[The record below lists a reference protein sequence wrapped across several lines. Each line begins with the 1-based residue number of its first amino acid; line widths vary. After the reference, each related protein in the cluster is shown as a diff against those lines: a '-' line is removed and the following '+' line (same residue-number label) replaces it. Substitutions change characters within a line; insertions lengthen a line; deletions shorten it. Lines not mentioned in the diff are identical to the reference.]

1 MTSSNDDSNDITRS
15 HIQLV
20 KDTIIGH
27 YRIIEKIGAGGMGEV
42 YLAEDTELNR
52 KVALKFLPL
61 HLCQDADCRARFKRE
76 AQAAAKLD
84 HPNIV
89 SVFEVGEFQGR
100 PFFSMQHVEGQS
112 LKEVIAGKTLP
123 LDRVIDTGIQVCEGL
138 QAAHDKGITHRD
150 IKPSNILVDSHG
162 RARVV
167 DFGLASLMG
176 ADQLTKTGS
185 TLGTVGYMSPEQV
198 RGEEADHR
206 SDIFSLG
213 IVLYELITGRQ
224 PFKGDNDAATSHA
237 IVYSD
242 PEPLARFASNV
253 PDGLQAIVTKAF
265 AKDRNSRYQHV
276 DDLLVD
282 LKGFCQ
288 LLVFQVATKQPSIAV
303 LPFANMSP
311 DPEQEYF
318 CDGMAEEIIN
328 ALSQLENLRV
338 IARTSAFSF
347 KGKNEDVREIGRKL
361 GVETLVEGS
370 VRKAGDHLR
379 VTAQLIAVKD
389 GSHIWSDRY
398 DREMTDVFAIQDEIS
413 LAIVDRL
420 KIKLL
425 GEEKTGLVKNRAHN
439 VKAYNRYLQGRYYW
453 NKRTGEELYKAIGF
467 FEQAIAE
474 DAEFALAY
482 AGLADCFC
490 MLNQVWELPPA
501 RTFPKAKA
509 MAAKAL
515 LIDETLAEAHTSL
528 AYAISEY
535 DWDWLSAEKE
545 FRRAIELNPNYPT
558 AHQWYAIF
566 LLSWGKSAEAVEKIE
581 KARELDP
588 LSLIIKI
595 ASAWIYLYIGRIDQA
610 EDQCRQALEMD
621 PNFMFAFDTLSIIYQ
636 LRGEYDKAI
645 EFDLKSWQNAILTDH
660 DRDRLAEI
668 YHNKGWVAYW
678 QEHADLLVK
687 LAAGRYISAFVIAS
701 NFACIGDADR
711 AFEWLERAYLERDLQ
726 LFEFQCNPSF
736 KGLRS
741 DPRFTAFL
749 KKVGADVY

>member
-52 KVALKFLPL
+52 EVALKFLPP

-89 SVFEVGEFQGR
+89 AVHEVSEFQGR
-100 PFFSMQHVEGQS
+100 PFFSMQRVEGQS
-112 LKEVIAGKTLP
+112 LKEVIAGKPLS
-123 LDRVIDTGIQVCEGL
+123 LDRIVEIGIQVCEGL
-138 QAAHDKGITHRD
+138 QAAHESGVTHRD
-150 IKPSNILVDSHG
+150 IKPSNILIDSHG
-162 RARVV
+162 RARIV
-167 DFGLASLMG
+167 DFGLASVMG
-176 ADQLTKTGS
+176 TDQLTKTGS

-242 PEPLARFASNV
+242 PEPLERFASNV
-253 PDGLQAIVTKAF
+253 PVGLQAIVTKAF

-282 LKGFCQ
+282 LKGIYQ
-288 LLVFQVATKQPSIAV
+288 QSVFQVATKQPSIAV

-311 DPEQEYF
+311 DLEQEYF

-328 ALSQLENLRV
+328 ALSHLENLRV

-347 KGKNEDVREIGRKL
+347 KGRSEDVREIGRKL
-361 GVETLVEGS
+361 GVETLLEGS
-370 VRKAGDHLR
+370 VRKAGSRLR

-425 GEEKTGLVKNRAHN
+425 GGEKAGLVKNRGHN
-439 VKAYNRYLQGRYYW
+439 VKAYNLYLQGRYYW

-482 AGLADCFC
+482 AGLADCFA
-490 MLNQVWELPPA
+490 MLNQVWELSPVEA
-501 RTFPKAKA
+501 FPRAKA
-509 MAAKAL
+509 MAVKAL
-515 LIDETLAEAHTSL
+515 QIDETLAEAHVSL
-528 AYAISEY
+528 AYATALY
-535 DWDWLSAEKE
+535 DWDWLNGDREY
-545 FRRAIELNPNYPT
+545 RRAIELYPNYAT
-558 AHQWYAIF
+558 AHQWYAFF
-566 LLSWGKSAEAVEKIE
+566 LMLRGESAAAIE
-581 KARELDP
+581 EIERARELDP

-595 ASAWIYLYIGRIDQA
+595 ASAWIYIYIGRIDQA
-610 EDQCRQALEMD
+610 EDQCRHALEMD
-621 PNFMFAFDTLSIIYQ
+621 PDFMFAFDALSAIYQ
-636 LRGEYDKAI
+636 IRREYDKAI
-645 EFDLKSWQNAILTDH
+645 EYDLRSWQNAILTGQ
-660 DRDRLAEI
+660 DRNKLAEV
-668 YHNKGWVAYW
+668 YRDNGWAAYW
-678 QEHADLLVK
+678 QQHADLLVK
-687 LAAGRYISAFVIAS
+687 LSAQRYISAMAVAS
-701 NFACIGDADR
+701 NYANAGDADR
-711 AFEWLERAYLERDLQ
+711 AFEWLEKAYLERE
-726 LFEFQCNPSF
+726 FEFLELLCNPSF
-736 KGLRS
+736 RELCR
-741 DPRFTAFL
+741 DPRFTAYL
-749 KKVGADVY
+749 KKVGIDAF